1 MRNLKISPKTI
12 GKMNMRTLEEMKF
25 LIHTPVAK
33 RKRSLVPSQINRKPY
48 TKNLATSVP
57 ATQSSMSISRKK
69 ELQRMLKSKK
79 SAL

>member
-33 RKRSLVPSQINRKPY
+33 RKRSLVPSQINRKLTLKTLLLQFLQLNPVCPFPEK
-48 TKNLATSVP
+48 KNY
-57 ATQSSMSISRKK
+57 K
-69 ELQRMLKSKK
+69 EC
-79 SAL
+79 